1 MVCVSFRAYG
11 LRWSITAYDVR
22 LSTETEVSLQKCN
35 YMQIM
40 VFPVV
45 VTDQTDAE
53 KEWRVAHWMMYA
65 RASTRVRHHESSGQW
80 VFQFFP
86 SLYVFQQSA
95 LVTIQKPTASH
106 SAELSSVARW
116 VPGHRSDSRGLHLL
130 LQPCILFLLHPCSL
144 HKPKDHLEGCL
155 QLCCL
160 HVNSPNHFTLPLNL
174 SFVSLFLPF
183 IHSPLFFN
191 FFFPQTLPLNHLYSA
206 WTLLAS
212 STGLRT
218 HRNLTLWEIP
228 SVI

>member
-1 MVCVSFRAYG
+1 MTGCTLDDVRSGKHKSEAPRMQRAVSFSVLSFPIRFSAVSIGHHPKAHGQPLCRAQP
-11 LRWSITAYDVR
+11 RS
-22 LSTETEVSLQKCN
+22 
-35 YMQIM
+35 
-40 VFPVV
+40 
-45 VTDQTDAE
+45 
-53 KEWRVAHWMMYA
+53 
-65 RASTRVRHHESSGQW
+65 
-80 VFQFFP
+80 
-86 SLYVFQQSA
+86 
-95 LVTIQKPTASH
+95 
-106 SAELSSVARW
+106 
-116 VPGHRSDSRGLHLL
+116 RSDSRGLHLL